1 MTGKELR
8 ERLLDAG
15 GRAAFTIVE
24 ARGGQ
29 VAYDRVTVLG
39 AHVPVSSWSVLVLVV
54 GVAAAT
60 VTYRRLASRAGW
72 RWRPTFA
79 ALLALAT
86 ALAFTITPD
95 TGTIGVSGTIGM
107 DGCLPDNAAQ
117 LLLDPFHDS
126 GGIAGGTLNLL
137 LFLPLGLTA
146 VLATLRWPVP
156 VTLVLLLPPAVEVAQ
171 SWIPGRYCAASDIVA
186 NVVGGMVGVLV
197 GVTWIHLGAPRGTR
211 TRMAAGGR

>member
-24 ARGGQ
+24 ACGGQ

-54 GVAAAT
+54 GVAAAHGDLPT
-60 VTYRRLASRAGW
+60 VGLQGR
-72 RWRPTFA
+72 
-79 ALLALAT
+79 LALAPHLRGT
-86 ALAFTITPD
+86 PGPRYALAFTITPD

-107 DGCLPDNAAQ
+107 DRCLPDNAAQ
-117 LLLDPFHDS
+117 LLLDPFHGS

-146 VLATLRWPVP
+146 VLATRRWPVP
-156 VTLVLLLPPAVEVAQ
+156 
-171 SWIPGRYCAASDIVA
+171 GRYP
-186 NVVGGMVGVLV
+186 G
-197 GVTWIHLGAPRGTR
+197 PRQDHCLC
-211 TRMAAGGR
+211 

>member
-1 MTGKELR
+1 MTGKEVR

-24 ARGGQ
+24 ACGGQ

-95 TGTIGVSGTIGM
+95 TGNDRCQWNDRHGR
-107 DGCLPDNAAQ
+107 LP
-117 LLLDPFHDS
+117 
-126 GGIAGGTLNLL
+126 AG
-137 LFLPLGLTA
+137 
-146 VLATLRWPVP
+146 
-156 VTLVLLLPPAVEVAQ
+156 
-171 SWIPGRYCAASDIVA
+171 
-186 NVVGGMVGVLV
+186 
-197 GVTWIHLGAPRGTR
+197 
-211 TRMAAGGR
+211 